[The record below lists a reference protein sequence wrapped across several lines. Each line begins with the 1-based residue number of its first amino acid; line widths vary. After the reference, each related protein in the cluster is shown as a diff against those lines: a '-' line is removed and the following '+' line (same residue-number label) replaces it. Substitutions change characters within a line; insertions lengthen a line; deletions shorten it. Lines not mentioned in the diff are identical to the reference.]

1 MCTNLDDS
9 FQNNAFQI
17 ITWIAYVMNLQEE

>member
-1 MCTNLDDS
+1 MCKNLDDS
-9 FQNNAFQI
+9 FQNNTFQI